1 MTTKTFRAIAEDRPG
16 DAWRE
21 RFQASWPG
29 VREWYLKDGDA
40 ARPSLAACARAFD
53 RHMPELKP
61 MWRHL
66 CGLVGDD
73 RVARRMLSMWSPPNV
88 FDGCSVAVTTDG
100 EPVLMRNY
108 DFDLSF
114 TGSNILKSDW
124 SGRVVIGLD
133 QGAWGLL
140 DGMNADGLVC
150 CLTFGGRP
158 VCGKGFSV
166 ILVVRY
172 ILETCRTAAEAKA
185 VLLRLRT
192 HLQQNIVVLD
202 RSGDHFTAL
211 MAPDRPT
218 RIWQTPVTTNHP
230 ENVEWPEHAA
240 GSRSVE
246 RFEHLRDRLGRTDLG
261 DAFFEPPVYKSLSGD
276 FATVYTALYRP
287 ARGEAIYRWPG
298 HEMRQ
303 SFAGFTPGEVEVEY
317 TADAPARVTTARA
330 A

>member
-1 MTTKTFRAIAEDRPG
+1 MTTKIFRAIAEDRPG
-16 DAWRE
+16 DAWHE
-21 RFQASWPG
+21 RFATSWPG

-40 ARPSLAACARAFD
+40 VRPSLDACSRAFD
-53 RHMPELKP
+53 RHMPEFKP

-66 CGLVGDD
+66 CRLAGDD
-73 RVARRMLSMWSPPNV
+73 HLAHRMLSMWSPPNV
-88 FDGCSVAVTTDG
+88 FGGCSVAVTPDG

-114 TGSNILKSDW
+114 TGSTILRSDW
-124 SGRVVIGLD
+124 SGRAVIGLNE
-133 QGAWGLL
+133 GAWGLL
-140 DGMNADGLVC
+140 DGINEDGLVC

-158 VCGKGFSV
+158 VCGKGCGV
-166 ILVVRY
+166 ILVTRY

-192 HLQQNIVVLD
+192 HLQQNVVVLD
-202 RSGDHFTAL
+202 RSGDNFTAL

-230 ENVEWPEHAA
+230 ERVEWPEHAA

-246 RFEHLRDRLGRTDLG
+246 RLDYLRGRLGAPDLG
-261 DAFFEPPVYKSLSGD
+261 DAFFEPPVYKPLSGD
-276 FATVYTALYRP
+276 FATVYTVVYRP
-287 ARGEAIYRWPG
+287 TRGEVTFRWPG
-298 HEMRQ
+298 HEMPQ
-303 SFAGFTPGEVEVEY
+303 SFAEFTPGEVEVAY
-317 TADAPARVTTARA
+317 ADGAPARVTTARA